1 MEVVKAEV
9 PAKVAKVEVA
19 KAEVAKVEVAKA
31 TAVMVRRYH
40 HNHRNHRN
48 HRNKVVRVA
57 GLQIKRLS
65 LNYKIVHLVKILLLL
80 GYTLTQKLEIS

>member
-1 MEVVKAEV
+1 
-9 PAKVAKVEVA
+9 AKVAKVEVA

-31 TAVMVRRYH
+31 TAVMVRRYHRNH